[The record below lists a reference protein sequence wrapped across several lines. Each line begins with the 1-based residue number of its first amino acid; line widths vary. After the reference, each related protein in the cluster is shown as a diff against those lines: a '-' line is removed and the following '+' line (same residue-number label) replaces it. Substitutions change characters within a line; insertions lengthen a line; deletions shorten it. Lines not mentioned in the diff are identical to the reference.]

1 MNITELFLES
11 FGKFNKKQIKLK
23 NGLNIIYGKNEAG
36 KTTVHKFME
45 GMFYGF
51 FNPFTKTKRYTDD
64 YSKYFPLNC
73 NSYNGVLKY
82 KYKDTVYVIERNFIK
97 GNDEV
102 KVYDEIDG
110 QDISYLF
117 NYDKCTKL
125 IQPYSAHIGLNST
138 VFNNTISIGQ
148 LKSKTD
154 ETLVKEVK
162 DSLINFGGSLVHDIS
177 VKNVIDDITK
187 SIDEIG
193 NENREKTSIYG
204 KLTSEIKELN
214 IEIAKA
220 KTINREKKEYEFKLK
235 ELNDEFVNLNDEKIN
250 LEKALTNLEK
260 NKILSQYEQANNIKK
275 QLDELKKMFKELVK
289 YKDININDLEPF
301 NRLQQQFQMIKE
313 KTHLIKNSKINLTS
327 EFKNINSDID
337 INDTLRK
344 AKNLQNEKSNK
355 EKVLY
360 FNRLIIL
367 LSAVM
372 GTCFLF
378 LSFKNEFNILNM
390 SLSFITSLLLIYFI
404 INERKIRRNI
414 RKLLKNIKKYEVII
428 SENDNNNVKI
438 KEYLKQRAEEF
449 DLELNKL
456 NNEYYIIQNNIKSVL
471 SRNKVNDKEDFL
483 KAINYNKKY
492 KSVISEIALK
502 ERVLDEILYNI
513 SFEELEDKVKI
524 LNQSQIHCN
533 EVDIEEIKERYNNI
547 TLLISENEK
556 EISAL
561 SERINYLNNECRS
574 IVEIEEEIFEKCS
587 IKKSYDDELQSL
599 NLVVDTLNEISVGIH
614 KEFAPKLNKKVSDI
628 IKKVTN
634 DKYNTVKVSE
644 DLNIKVSHKDLNK
657 LIDIKNLSSGTIDQ
671 FYFSVRLGI
680 IDIIKENNEL
690 PLLLDDCFIQYDDNR
705 LYNILHYLH
714 ELSKDKQILIFT
726 CQERERIMLDKMKL
740 VYNYIEL

>member
-1 MNITELFLES
+1 MIITELFLES
-11 FGKFNKKQIKLK
+11 FGKFNKKQVKLK
-23 NGLNIIYGKNEAG
+23 DGLNIIYGKNEAG
-36 KTTVHKFME
+36 KTTIHKFIE

-64 YSKYFPLNC
+64 YSKYFPLNH
-73 NSYNGVLKY
+73 NSYSGVLKY
-82 KYKDTVYVIERNFIK
+82 KYKDTVYVIERNLIK

-154 ETLVKEVK
+154 ENLVKEVK

-177 VKNVIDDITK
+177 VKNVIEDISK

-193 NENREKTSIYG
+193 NENREKTSKYG
-204 KLTSEIKELN
+204 KLSSEIKELN
-214 IEIAKA
+214 IENAKA

-235 ELNDEFVNLNDEKIN
+235 ELNDEFVNLNNEKIN
-250 LEKALTNLEK
+250 LETALTNLEK
-260 NKILSQYEQANNIKK
+260 NKILSQYKQANNIKK
-275 QLDELKKMFKELVK
+275 QLDKLRIIFKELVR

-301 NRLQQQFQMIKE
+301 NRLQQQIHIIKE
-313 KTHLIKNSKINLTS
+313 RIQLIKTNKINLS
-327 EFKNINSDID
+327 RELSNDKSDID
-337 INDTLRK
+337 INETLK
-344 AKNLQNEKSNK
+344 KVKNSQNEKSNK
-355 EKVLY
+355 EKVLL
-360 FNRLIIL
+360 FNRLMIL
-367 LSAVM
+367 LCAIT

-378 LSFKNEFNILNM
+378 FNSSFLNIALT
-390 SLSFITSLLLIYFI
+390 FITFLLLIYFLI
-404 INERKIRRNI
+404 KEKKIRRNI
-414 RKLLKNIKKYEVII
+414 KKLLKNIKKYEAII

-438 KEYLKQRAEEF
+438 KEYLKQRVEEF

-456 NNEYYIIQNNIKSVL
+456 NNDYYIIQNNIKSLL

-483 KAINYNKKY
+483 NAISCNKKY
-492 KSVISEIALK
+492 KSVLSEIALK

-513 SFEELEDKVKI
+513 SFEELEDKVKT
-524 LNQSQIHCN
+524 LNQSQIHN
-533 EVDIEEIKERYNNI
+533 KEIDIKEIKNRYNDI
-547 TLLISENEK
+547 SLLISDNEK
-556 EISAL
+556 ERSAL
-561 SERINYLNNECRS
+561 CERINYLNNECRQ
-574 IVEIEEEIFEKCS
+574 VAEIEEEIYEKCS
-587 IKKSYDDELQSL
+587 IKKSYDNELQSL

-614 KEFAPKLNKKVSDI
+614 KEFAPKLNKKVSHI

-657 LIDIKNLSSGTIDQ
+657 LIDINNLSSGTIDQ

-690 PLLLDDCFIQYDDNR
+690 PLLLDDNFIQYDDNR
-705 LYNILHYLH
+705 LFNILKYLH

-726 CQERERIMLDKMKL
+726 CQERERLILDKMKL